1 MCGRFTTCFELSVAN
16 SLEAERKRP
25 ESSFIASPPAVWI
38 DDFLHW
44 TDPILETCCR
54 VRKSDPSVFCRPQDS
69 ERLCKPCFEDHNP
82 VWDITMT
89 GLPEGDE
96 FMRYLQQWLIS
107 PTNNDCPLG
116 GQAAYSSAV
125 TLSADNSSV
134 VASHF
139 RAFHTPLKS
148 QSDFINA
155 LAAARRVSKD
165 ITHRTGV
172 KVYPYSLFYV
182 FFDQVSSCC
191 IPSHVRL

>member
-1 MCGRFTTCFELSVAN
+1 M
-16 SLEAERKRP
+16 
-25 ESSFIASPPAVWI
+25 
-38 DDFLHW
+38 
-44 TDPILETCCR
+44 
-54 VRKSDPSVFCRPQDS
+54 
-69 ERLCKPCFEDHNP
+69 
-82 VWDITMT
+82 WDITMT